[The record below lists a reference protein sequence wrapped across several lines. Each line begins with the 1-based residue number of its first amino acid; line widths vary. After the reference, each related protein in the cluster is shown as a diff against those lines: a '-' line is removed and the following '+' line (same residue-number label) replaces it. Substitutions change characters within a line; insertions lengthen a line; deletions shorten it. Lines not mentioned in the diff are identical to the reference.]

1 MALTA
6 AGGAAVVQAAGTDLW
21 AGFRQ
26 RVARLPGRGDTR
38 REQTELERLDRTA
51 AVVRAVGQDAEERT
65 LTIEEISWRTRFE
78 TFLENS
84 RAEERDLAAAE
95 LRALLA
101 DAPRPTDTSAS
112 AGGFAARGKVDI
124 HAEGGAIAAGVI
136 NGEVRLGTPWQTGP
150 SQG

>member
-1 MALTA
+1 M
-6 AGGAAVVQAAGTDLW
+6 VQAAGTDLW

-26 RVARLPGRGDTR
+26 RVARLLGRGDTQ
-38 REQTELERLDRTA
+38 REQTEWERLDRTAAA

-101 DAPRPTDTSAS
+101 DATRPTDTSAS

-136 NGEVRLGTPWQTGP
+136 NGEVRLGTPWQPGP

>member
-1 MALTA
+1 MALAA

-26 RVARLPGRGDTR
+26 RVARLLGRGDTQ
-38 REQTELERLDRTA
+38 REQAELERLDRTA
-51 AVVRAVGQDAEERT
+51 AVVRAVGQDAEERAR
-65 LTIEEISWRTRFE
+65 IVEEISWRTRFE
-78 TFLENS
+78 TLLETS
-84 RAEERDLAAAE
+84 TAEERELVATE

-101 DAPRPTDTSAS
+101 DAKPSASAS
-112 AGGFAARGKVDI
+112 AGGFAAGGKVDI

-136 NGEVRLGTPWQTGP
+136 NGDVRLGPPRQPGP